1 MRMNGDWKAALG
13 AAVNSN
19 PDEATHEAD
28 EMPAEVAA
36 DALAEQGKQML
47 NVMLDKRNRNGKR
60 VTLVTDFVGS
70 DEALKVL
77 AKELKQ
83 HCGVGGSAR
92 GGEILI
98 QGDFRDK
105 VLAFLKAK
113 GFKARII

>member
-1 MRMNGDWKAALG
+1 MNEDWKAALG
-13 AAVNSN
+13 AAFNYN

-28 EMPAEVAA
+28 EVPAEVAA

-70 DEALKVL
+70 DEALKSL

>member
-1 MRMNGDWKAALG
+1 MMMNEDWKVALG
-13 AAVNSN
+13 AAFNYN
-19 PDEATHEAD
+19 PDEATHEATEEPTD
-28 EMPAEVAA
+28 ASA

-70 DEALKVL
+70 DEALKSL

>member
-1 MRMNGDWKAALG
+1 MMNEDWKAALG
-13 AAVNSN
+13 AAFNYH

-70 DEALKVL
+70 DEALKSL

>member
-1 MRMNGDWKAALG
+1 MMNEDWKAALG
-13 AAVNSN
+13 AAFNYN

-28 EMPAEVAA
+28 EVPAEVAA

-70 DEALKVL
+70 DEALKSL

>member
-1 MRMNGDWKAALG
+1 MMMNEDWKAALG
-13 AAVNSN
+13 AAFNYN
-19 PDEATHEAD
+19 PEEATHEAA
-28 EMPAEVAA
+28 EVPAEVPA

>member
-1 MRMNGDWKAALG
+1 MMNEDWKATLG
-13 AAVNSN
+13 AAFNYN

-28 EMPAEVAA
+28 EVPAEVAA
-36 DALAEQGKQML
+36 DALAEQGKQMM

-70 DEALKVL
+70 DEVLKVL

>member
-1 MRMNGDWKAALG
+1 MMNEDWKAALG
-13 AAVNSN
+13 AAFHYH
-19 PDEATHEAD
+19 PEEATHEAD
-28 EMPAEVAA
+28 EVPTEGPA

-70 DEALKVL
+70 DEALKSL

>member
-1 MRMNGDWKAALG
+1 MMNEDWKAALG
-13 AAVNSN
+13 AAFNYN
-19 PDEATHEAD
+19 PDEATHEATED
-28 EMPAEVAA
+28 PTDASA
-36 DALAEQGKQML
+36 DALAEQGKHML

-70 DEALKVL
+70 DEALKSL

>member
-1 MRMNGDWKAALG
+1 MMMNEDWKAALG
-13 AAVNSN
+13 AAFNYN
-19 PDEATHEAD
+19 PDEATHETNEEPTDAS
-28 EMPAEVAA
+28 A

-47 NVMLDKRNRNGKR
+47 NVMFDKRNRNGKR

-70 DEALKVL
+70 DEALKSL